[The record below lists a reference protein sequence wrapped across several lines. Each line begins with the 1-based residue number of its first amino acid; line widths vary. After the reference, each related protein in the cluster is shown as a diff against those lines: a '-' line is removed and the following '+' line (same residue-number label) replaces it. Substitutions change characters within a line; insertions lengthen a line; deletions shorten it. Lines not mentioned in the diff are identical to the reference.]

1 MWINLMDGGHEFDA
15 GAAVTAPG
23 QGPQGAWQMGEMC
36 EKLREQMQMTHDDI
50 QVTIWNMQVH

>member
-1 MWINLMDGGHEFDA
+1 MDGGHEFDA

-50 QVTIWNMQVH
+50 QVTIWNMHVH